1 MAKHS
6 IATQIAEVEAEIAM
20 RRKVYP
26 NQVARRAMREGEA
39 ELKIAIMGSVRATLL
54 FCQQHEESIRT
65 FIRSQQDQG
74 GAEE

>member
-26 NQVARRAMREGEA
+26 SQVARRAMREGEA
-39 ELKIAIMGSVRATLL
+39 ELKLAIMGSVRETLL
-54 FCQQHEESIRT
+54 FCQRHEESIRA
-65 FIRSQQDQG
+65 FIRAQGNDG
-74 GAEE
+74 GAAE